1 MFSQTLYPITNSLF
15 AYLLL
20 LDSDW
25 LQILVLIG
33 YKVKKIIQNYF
44 FVVYLENMCL
54 SIQIIFLHEKHTIP
68 TPVER
73 K

>member
-1 MFSQTLYPITNSLF
+1 MLF
-15 AYLLL
+15 AYLLP

-33 YKVKKIIQNYF
+33 YKVKSIIQNYF

-54 SIQIIFLHEKHTIP
+54 SIQMIFLHEKHTIP
-68 TPVER
+68 TPVEI